1 MGSFSGDFYDTLGTL
16 PLANPY
22 GHCVSEGLDIADV
35 LWYNGW
41 LACCLFGRKTLRK
54 TPVKGRFTT
63 MADTHTAPAFTLH
76 HYDITPTTKANKN
89 NDIP

>member
-22 GHCVSEGLDIADV
+22 GHCVSEGLDIAFV

-41 LACCLFGRKTLRK
+41 LACSLLGEEI
-54 TPVKGRFTT
+54 
-63 MADTHTAPAFTLH
+63 A
-76 HYDITPTTKANKN
+76 
-89 NDIP
+89 